1 MFEIRC
7 LRLDITH
14 LAPKKTIRLINMN
27 LRGGIS
33 EVESPRW
40 NLRGGISGVESQR
53 WNLRPNC
60 KKFNSSAGATFH
72 RQLNIN
78 TLQKYHPA
86 NLQKSKQ
93 FGRKTTIFSKQIY
106 SASHAYSSDKASH
119 SPSQPQNSVMQA
131 AQSNMNHSKRLSTS

>member
-1 MFEIRC
+1 MESPRW
-7 LRLDITH
+7 
-14 LAPKKTIRLINMN
+14 N

-33 EVESPRW
+33 EVESPKW
-40 NLRGGISGVESQR
+40 NLRSGISEVESPK

-60 KKFNSSAGATFH
+60 KKIDSSAGDTFH
-72 RQLNIN
+72 KQLHIK
-78 TLQKYHPA
+78 TLHKHHPA
-86 NLQKSKQ
+86 NMQKSQQ

-131 AQSNMNHSKRLSTS
+131 AQSNMNHSKRLSTSRSVIPTTLASC